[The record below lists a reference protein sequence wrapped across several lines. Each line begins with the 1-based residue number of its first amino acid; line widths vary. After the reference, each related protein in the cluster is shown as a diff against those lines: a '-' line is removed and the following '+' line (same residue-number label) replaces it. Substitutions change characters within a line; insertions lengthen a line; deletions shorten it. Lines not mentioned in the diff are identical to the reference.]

1 MHKNNNNNNYRE
13 NFEKKKSIELITEN
27 EFNKFTLYK
36 FQCMAEVAKEILRD
50 LLKERYLKE
59 TGREWENNSFT
70 GVYIKNVSKYH
81 KMANPSIKDRLNTG
95 IIEYYLLDQLTELLT
110 EDSPIG
116 SRYSKTDSKTLIQQ
130 SIVIKKIY
138 LIQKQPINKDSF
150 EIGRKLIKEYLT
162 VLKPTFNGDIE
173 IDFLVDTL
181 QIPKDQQQ
189 QENCDREALQLKE
202 DGNYFYGKCDYNK
215 AEVMYNEGLKIRG
228 ISMYIKSI
236 LSLNLST
243 CLLAH
248 YNFLAKYGNSD
259 GDLLSLAL
267 GHSKNACSC
276 RPMWVKA
283 YVKAAQILKIQG
295 ELLQSFEMFQS
306 ALLINLITKEERTSV
321 EKECWDIAGELK
333 LRIDSLRHHDR
344 NSTDKITEINTTTTT
359 TTTSPTTTSTST
371 TTTTTTTTPTE
382 TEGTTTTTSPIRD
395 ILKEVK
401 KYIEQNPLGEKFPKV
416 LIKSDQDLLKAFDKK
431 SLQEQSKITGLSFE
445 HISKL
450 SFCNMGYSLMLQS
463 KFREA
468 LPYFYASKSFSGSL
482 FQMGHIFQSSLGN
495 AVPKDEKL
503 ALSLFYQSAL
513 QNDKFQVPNLQNIK
527 DPIKVTYYQKN
538 MMVPE
543 SAYHVGIMFQRGI
556 YGVQIDFEKTLF
568 FYKIAAD
575 FNHLNACNNYGS
587 LLYQGILGPG
597 KTNKDLGLE
606 YIKKGADLGD
616 ENCIEK
622 YSQLT
627 TSKEHANSVSLKDHL
642 LKFSRWLF
650 NEFQSIEQLNLNKK
664 YAIILEEIVKF
675 KEQSSSSSSASSST
689 SASSFSPLSF
699 SFPSSSTSSR
709 NQLKTKQL
717 ERILKTLDYTNKFID
732 GFKLVTSNQSITI
745 NEKLKLVSNLSM
757 AYQTELN
764 FVCLPGLL
772 HGQTIELINQL
783 LKVRPNNKHLI
794 VCFIGLHLLKP
805 TKYKKCLELINS
817 LKNECKIIT
826 ELEDNIDLSKLDLNS
841 TSNSTLT
848 YDLNFL
854 KSMIHLLM
862 GDFKLGLETLDLCIE
877 DSGAGAGVGVV
888 NEYFYFYKA
897 FALDCLNH
905 LETNIETKYS
915 SESFYLKYL
924 SNAPLDGFRVPDALL
939 RLSIINSEKNKKI
952 NSLEFLQKF
961 KEYKKLPINDLV
973 NFNHYIFSS
982 AEFDKQ
988 MIFQQ
993 NLISKITP

>member
-1 MHKNNNNNNYRE
+1 MYKNNNNNNNNFRDK
-13 NFEKKKSIELITEN
+13 FEKKNKSIELITEN

-36 FQCMAEVAKEILRD
+36 FQCIAEVAKEILRD

-59 TGREWENNSFT
+59 TGREWENNSFS
-70 GVYIKNVSKYH
+70 GVYIKNVSKYY
-81 KMANPSIKDRLNTG
+81 KMANPSIKGRINTG

-116 SRYSKTDSKTLIQQ
+116 SRYSKIDSNTLIQQ
-130 SIVIKKIY
+130 CIVIKKIY
-138 LIQKQPINKDSF
+138 LIQKSPINKDSF
-150 EIGRKLIKEYLT
+150 EIGRQLMKEYLT
-162 VLKPTFNGDIE
+162 ILKPTFNGDIE

-181 QIPKDQQQ
+181 QIPKDPQQQ
-189 QENCDREALQLKE
+189 LETCDREASILKD
-202 DGNYFYGKCDYNK
+202 DGNYFYGKSDYNK
-215 AEVMYNEGLKIRG
+215 AETMYNEGLKIRG

-248 YNFLAKYGNSD
+248 YNYLAKYGNCD
-259 GDLLSLAL
+259 EDLLSSAL

-295 ELLQSFEMFQS
+295 DLLQSFEWFQS

-321 EKECWDIAGELK
+321 EKECWDIANELK

-344 NSTDKITEINTTTTT
+344 FSTGKITEINTTTTAA
-359 TTTSPTTTSTST
+359 SPTTTS
-371 TTTTTTTTPTE
+371 TTTTTTTPTE
-382 TEGTTTTTSPIRD
+382 TEGTTTTTSPTRD
-395 ILKEVK
+395 ILKEVE
-401 KYIEQNPLGEKFPKV
+401 KYIEQNPLEGKFPKI
-416 LIKSDQDLLKAFDKK
+416 LIKSDQDLLKAFDKQ
-431 SLQEQSKITGLSFE
+431 SLREQSNITGLSFE

-527 DPIKVTYYQKN
+527 DPVKVIYYQMN

-642 LKFSRWLF
+642 LKFARWLF

-664 YAIILEEIVKF
+664 YAIILEEIAKF
-675 KEQSSSSSSASSST
+675 KEQSSSSSSSTSST
-689 SASSFSPLSF
+689 SSSSFSPLSF
-699 SFPSSSTSSR
+699 SFPSSSSASQ

-732 GFKLVTSNQSITI
+732 GFKSVTSNQSITI

-772 HGQTIELINQL
+772 HEQAIELINQL
-783 LKVRPNNKHLI
+783 LKVRPTNKHLI

-817 LKNECKIIT
+817 LKNECKIIN
-826 ELEDNIDLSKLDLNS
+826 ELENNIDLSKLDLNS
-841 TSNSTLT
+841 TSNSNSTLT
-848 YDLNFL
+848 YDLNYL
-854 KSMIHLLM
+854 KSIIHLLM